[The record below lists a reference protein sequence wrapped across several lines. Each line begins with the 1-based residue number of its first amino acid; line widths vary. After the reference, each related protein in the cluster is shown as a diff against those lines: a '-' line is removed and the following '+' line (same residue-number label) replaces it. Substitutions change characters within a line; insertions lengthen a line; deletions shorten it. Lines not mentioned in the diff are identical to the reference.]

1 MRARLAGP
9 VWLLLCT
16 APALLALQDPP
27 PQFRAGVDLIR
38 VDVSVLDRDRQPVRG
53 LTAADFTIRE
63 NGRLHEVAAFAEIN
77 LPDPESLPPGWMRE
91 VAADTARNDDLSEH
105 RLIVILMDDAMVPN
119 DAQMIASARSIGHSV
134 IERLGP
140 RDLAAVVFTRNG
152 RHAQGFTTDKARLA
166 AAVDTF
172 ASAGYHPREMG
183 NLKEPLVLA
192 ALGTLRAVI
201 ETLGSIDNR
210 RKTVVYV
217 STGLPLE
224 EPGRPTGPLPAVPTV
239 RMPDPSLVLH
249 GLSDAVRAAERAS
262 VNFYSVDPGGLDG
275 MRNLIATAPATA
287 RAGTFP
293 RASEG
298 DVDYARHYLEFLRSL
313 SMTTGGHAFTGRNEF
328 DSRVSQIFAETG
340 SYYLLGYKST
350 NDREDGRLRRID
362 VRVNRRG
369 VTVRAR
375 QGYYAPDARA
385 RPRAEPP
392 PAVRTALAGLLP
404 KSDLP
409 LTLTAAPVPQRGGGD
424 AAVAVLASL
433 PAAAAGGADTV
444 DLLVHAYDTEGR
456 SHGSDQ
462 LRAQVPAQGG
472 DYELHTQLTLRPG
485 RYELRLSADSAAHG
499 TSGSVYQSITVPD
512 VRGDPLT
519 ASGVVL
525 SASPAPM
532 SAPRDRFAGLLPFSP
547 TVRRT
552 FSTADRVEGLLRL
565 YQGGAAP
572 LAPVTVRMT
581 ITTAGNEV
589 VFDRPLRIGSDE
601 FDGRAHDYRFELPL
615 ARLQPGPHLLT
626 LEVTGPA
633 SLRRDVRFEVR

>member
-1 MRARLAGP
+1 MIERTS
-9 VWLLLCT
+9 V
-16 APALLALQDPP
+16 LLAVLVVAAMSTLTLSQPSIKVPP

-63 NGRLHEVAAFAEIN
+63 NGRVHEIAAFVEITLPEPETPPAE
-77 LPDPESLPPGWMRE
+77 WMRD
-91 VAADTARNDDLSEH
+91 VAPDTVRNEDLSEH
-105 RLIVILMDDAMVPN
+105 RLIVIVLDDAVVPF
-119 DAQMIASARSIGHSV
+119 DAQMIASVKSIGHSV
-134 IERLGP
+134 VDRLGP
-140 RDLAAVVFTRNG
+140 RDLAAIVSTRG
-152 RHAQGFTTDKARLA
+152 AVPALGFTQDRRRLRA
-166 AAVDTF
+166 TIDSF
-172 ASAGYHPREMG
+172 MPAGYHPNDPAEARQ
-183 NLKEPLVLA
+183 PLVLA
-192 ALGTLRAVI
+192 ALGTLRMTVDALSSLH
-201 ETLGSIDNR
+201 ER
-210 RKTVVYV
+210 RKSIIYV

-224 EPGRPTGPLPAVPTV
+224 EPGATSIRIQVPV
-239 RMPDPSLVLH
+239 FDGMRDIVN
-249 GLSDAVRAAERAS
+249 AAERAH
-262 VNFYSVDPGGLDG
+262 VIFYAVDPGGLDG
-275 MRNLIATAPATA
+275 LRKFMTGPRPYIEDNTRIQRRTVKIVDHPSTLYLDFLKTLATN
-287 RAGTFP
+287 
-293 RASEG
+293 
-298 DVDYARHYLEFLRSL
+298 
-313 SMTTGGHAFTGRNEF
+313 TGGHALTSRNEF
-328 DSRVSQIFAETG
+328 DSRVSQIFTETG

-375 QGYYAPDARA
+375 QGYYARDARA
-385 RPRAEPP
+385 RPRADPP
-392 PAVRTALAGLLP
+392 PEVRTALAGLLP
-404 KSDLP
+404 KSELP

-424 AAVAVLASL
+424 AVVAVLASL
-433 PAAAAGGADTV
+433 PAAVAGGADTV

-512 VRGDPLT
+512 FRTGPLA

-525 SASPAPM
+525 SATPAPVA
-532 SAPRDRFAGLLPFSP
+532 APRDRFAGLLPFTP

-552 FSTADRVEGLLRL
+552 FSTTDRVEGLLRL
-565 YQGGAAP
+565 HQGGAAP

-581 ITTAGNEV
+581 ITTAGDEV

-601 FDGRAHDYRFELPL
+601 FDGRAYDYRFELPL
-615 ARLQPGPHLLT
+615 TRLQPGPHLLT
-626 LEVTGPA
+626 LEVTGPSA
-633 SLRRDVRFEVR
+633 LRRDVRFEVR